1 MNVYVCVYMCVCVHV
16 CVCVCVCARRKKRRG
31 DMVVVSIK
39 IHEGIKSALIQNWEK
54 IENII

>member
-1 MNVYVCVYMCVCVHV
+1 MRVYVCVHV